1 MASENTLNNY
11 LPPQNIEAERAVLG
25 AILLNNSAIATALEY
40 LQPED
45 FYKHAH
51 RILFQT
57 MVELNDKDQPLDTV
71 TLLNTL
77 KSNNQ
82 LEDVGGATII
92 SEIAS
97 VVPSAANIA
106 YYAKIVADKATA
118 RRLIAVATD
127 IITQTNEGGRLLIS
141 SMTPNGLL
149 WAFLLTAIAV
159 VSGELMKC

>member
-97 VVPSAANIA
+97 VVP
-106 YYAKIVADKATA
+106 
-118 RRLIAVATD
+118 
-127 IITQTNEGGRLLIS
+127 
-141 SMTPNGLL
+141 
-149 WAFLLTAIAV
+149 
-159 VSGELMKC
+159 